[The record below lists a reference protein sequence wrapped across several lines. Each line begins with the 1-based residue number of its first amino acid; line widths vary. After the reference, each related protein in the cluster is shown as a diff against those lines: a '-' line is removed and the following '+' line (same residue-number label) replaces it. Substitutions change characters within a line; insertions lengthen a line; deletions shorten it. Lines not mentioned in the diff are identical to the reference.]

1 MSALGHEQIFCLAK
15 RYIRPT
21 PQKAGIGWRRWDV
34 VFRSLSDFRPIK
46 LMSAVTLRATPA
58 LALIAVG
65 TFAIRCANLALRHRP
80 QGS

>member
-15 RYIRPT
+15 SYIRPT

-46 LMSAVTLRATPA
+46 LVSAVTLRATLDA
-58 LALIAVG
+58 TIG
-65 TFAIRCANLALRHRP
+65 IFAKR
-80 QGS
+80 